1 MKLGKYTKRNLR
13 NSRTGFFANLSITGW
28 LIAIN
33 IVSFL
38 ISLIFVYF
46 NLTSYIALTP
56 DNVAHGKNI
65 WTLLT
70 HMFSHVMLFH
80 LFANMFSLFFLGTFC
95 ERIIGRKRFLLFY
108 LIAGLFAGIFFVLL
122 SIYFGSSVIGAR
134 IFGNPAISALGAS
147 GAIFGILGLLA
158 VIVPKA
164 KVYLIVGQLIAIIAQ
179 VILDVIIENQN
190 ILNLAS
196 ILISI
201 YIFVSIFALFSFN
214 SNLRRISLPIE
225 MPFWLLPLVAIVPLV
240 IIGLFVELPIG
251 NTAHFGGFLA
261 GVVYGFYLRKKYS
274 RKIRM
279 LERYVQ

>member
-80 LFANMFSLFFLGTFC
+80 LFENMFSLFFLGTFC

-108 LIAGLFAGIFFVLL
+108 LIAGLFA
-122 SIYFGSSVIGAR
+122 
-134 IFGNPAISALGAS
+134 
-147 GAIFGILGLLA
+147 
-158 VIVPKA
+158 
-164 KVYLIVGQLIAIIAQ
+164 
-179 VILDVIIENQN
+179 
-190 ILNLAS
+190 
-196 ILISI
+196 
-201 YIFVSIFALFSFN
+201 
-214 SNLRRISLPIE
+214 
-225 MPFWLLPLVAIVPLV
+225 
-240 IIGLFVELPIG
+240 
-251 NTAHFGGFLA
+251 
-261 GVVYGFYLRKKYS
+261 
-274 RKIRM
+274 
-279 LERYVQ
+279 